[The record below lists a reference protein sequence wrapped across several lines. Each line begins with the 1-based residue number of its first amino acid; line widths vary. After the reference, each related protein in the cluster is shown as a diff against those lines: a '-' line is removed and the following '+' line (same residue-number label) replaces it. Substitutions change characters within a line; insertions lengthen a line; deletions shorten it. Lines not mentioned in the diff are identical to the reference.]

1 MLNLFNVIYLQSII
15 CPIMIKTK
23 GKPRWYDYVICIVA
37 GIFVVAIC
45 NFAAYIPAIR
55 SLPEHLYDKMI
66 VDRIIWSLSSATF
79 FYGISFYFVVIV
91 LQSNFKYKPPHN
103 VILWAVT
110 PYTLANLFLGNTIFS
125 GRRSSSA
132 LGKALDE
139 EYIYQIEPELLAF
152 YHHADLKYYLSA
164 IIMGYFVLIFFKGY
178 QKRMFA
184 ILSAK
189 AKSLPK
195 KPRSKE
201 REDKELLD
209 EAQKLANTFADTEN
223 VKSTDPDSEVLDV
236 DFFAFIHGEGFDYVI
251 INEGYAIPFL
261 ADDEEPIDAIFEGIF
276 IQINST
282 LYIRADHIMLF
293 DLEKHYIIISP
304 VLEELFE
311 KINKK
316 SVQSKLYSYRCQHKP
331 KSYYQIEP
339 TLVEK
344 IKSKFK
350 MD

>member
-23 GKPRWYDYVICIVA
+23 AKLRWYDYVICIVA

-45 NFAAYIPAIR
+45 NFAAYIPALR

-66 VDRIIWSLSSATF
+66 VDRINWSLSSATF
-79 FYGISFYFVVIV
+79 FYGIWFYFVVII
-91 LQSNFKYKPPHN
+91 LQSNFKYKPPRN
-103 VILWAVT
+103 VTLWTVA
-110 PYTLANLFLGNTIFS
+110 PYTFASLFMGNGIFNE
-125 GRRSSSA
+125 RRSSSA
-132 LGKALDE
+132 LAEALDE
-139 EYIYQIEPELLAF
+139 VSISRVDPEIMDF
-152 YHHADLKYYLSA
+152 YRQADLKYYLSA
-164 IIMGYFVLIFFKGY
+164 ILIGYFVLIFFKGY
-178 QKRMFA
+178 RKRMFA
-184 ILSAK
+184 ILSAQSK
-189 AKSLPK
+189 KIPK
-195 KPRSKE
+195 KMKSKD

-209 EAQKLANTFADTEN
+209 EAQKLANTFANTDKI
-223 VKSTDPDSEVLDV
+223 KSTDPDSEVLDV

-293 DLEKHYIIISP
+293 DLEKLYIIISP